1 MAMAGRTAVPKARCS
16 NCGAPVRAKDRFCA
30 TCGQPIAAARLD
42 ATAAASA
49 SLQVGTGSKALL
61 SEQRKVVTILFA
73 DLSGST
79 PLAERLDPEELRRI
93 LGSYFNQLARQ
104 IQRYEGTIDKYIGDA
119 VMATFGAPLSHEDD
133 AERAIRAALAMQ
145 ASIARLNDD
154 LDRDYGVRLSLRIGI
169 NTGEVVAGLLGGD
182 VQHAYT
188 VVGDAVNTAQRFEA
202 AAPLGEILVSETTR
216 RLAIHA
222 FEFERLPPLTLKG
235 KKDPVQAYR
244 VQRRRDEEIE
254 PDASP
259 LVGRAD
265 ELERLRALLAGPLN
279 GRGHVVAIV
288 GEAGVGKTRLVGEF
302 TSGLSSGVERMVAR
316 CASFEMQT
324 PYALVAALI
333 RAAFRIHAAD
343 DEQTAALRVAEGFT
357 RYGQVADARALTL
370 FLDVLGYSERSSFD
384 PKLKR
389 EMLVATLRAVLAAA
403 GAMAPF
409 VIAAEDLHWSDTA
422 SISVLAE
429 LVVDIP
435 SLPCLFIS
443 TSRPSWTPPWGAEP
457 FAVEALSDEDSRSLV
472 EEIFESSVDDRLAGA
487 ILGRAGGNPFFI
499 EELVRAIREAAQTVG
514 SDGTLGSPEAA
525 ATTLP
530 DTVQEV
536 IEARLDRL
544 PDAARQVVQPASV
557 IGRTFWY
564 RLLERLVPGIPL
576 AEQIGVL
583 EREMLIA
590 PRAIHPEL
598 TYGFRQALTQ
608 EVAYRTQLQAVRRAT
623 HGAIAVAIETL
634 FSERL
639 DEFIDVLAY
648 HYDRSDDQH
657 SALRWLV
664 RAADRAKSLFA
675 NDEALSLY
683 AGALRRAADGDGDG
697 SLDAGRI
704 LERVG
709 EVQALVGRYDEA
721 LASFTAARDRGSA
734 APPRLARLERRA
746 GAALA
751 KQGAY
756 DEARARFEHGLEL
769 FGGEDNAE
777 AARVGLELGQLLW
790 RRGDHPAARA
800 ALGAAAAMGD
810 RIGSDDIAAEA
821 EKQLGNV
828 AYLAGEP
835 KEAEARYERSRDLY
849 ERAENIAGI
858 ADVRSNLG
866 GLYGRMGRWDD
877 ALSEFAASLALRAR
891 MGNPWGVATCHNNIG
906 EVHRVRGD
914 AEAAVA
920 SFGRALEIWSSIGYA
935 SGVALALVGLG
946 AAEVD
951 AGRPVDG
958 RERLR
963 DAERRFAAL
972 GSTSYLPDLYR
983 YLAMADLAEGDLG
996 KAWANAQRSLDLARA
1011 ASGRQQA
1018 AIAQRVLGELALARG
1033 DRDAAR
1039 AFVAESCR
1047 ELSEL
1052 GDIAELARSQEVARR
1067 ISG

>member
-1 MAMAGRTAVPKARCS
+1 MGGRTALPKARCA

-30 TCGQPIAAARLD
+30 TCGQPIAAAQLN
-42 ATAAASA
+42 AGSA
-49 SLQVGTGSKALL
+49 SLQLGAASKSSKALL

-93 LGSYFNQLARQ
+93 LGSYFNQLAGQ

-145 ASIARLNDD
+145 ASIARLNDE

-188 VVGDAVNTAQRFEA
+188 VVGDAVNTAQRFES
-202 AAPLGEILVSETTR
+202 AAPLNEILVSETTR

-235 KKDPVQAYR
+235 KKEPVAAYR
-244 VQRRRDEEIE
+244 VERRRDEEIE

-265 ELERLRALLAGPLN
+265 ELERLRALLGGPLTGQ
-279 GRGHVVAIV
+279 GRVVAIV

-302 TSGLSSGVERMVAR
+302 ASELSSGVDRMVAR
-316 CASFEMQT
+316 CASFETRT

-343 DEQTAALRVAEGFT
+343 DEPTAALRVAEGFA
-357 RYGQVADARALTL
+357 RYGQVADARGLTL
-370 FLDVLGYSERSSFD
+370 FLDVLGYAERTQFD
-384 PKLKR
+384 PKQKR
-389 EMLVATLRAVLAAA
+389 DLLVATLRGVLASA
-403 GAMAPF
+403 GAVGPF
-409 VIAAEDLHWSDTA
+409 VIAAEDLHWSDSA

-429 LVVDIP
+429 LVADVP
-435 SLPCLFIS
+435 SLPCLFIT
-443 TSRPSWTPPWGAEP
+443 TSRPSWTVPWAAEEFRVDP
-457 FAVEALSDEDSRSLV
+457 LSAADSRALV
-472 EEIFESSVDDRLAGA
+472 EELFESAVADPLAEA

-499 EELVRAIREAAQTVG
+499 EELVRVTRESQLTIDRDGQV
-514 SDGTLGSPEAA
+514 SDRSAA

-544 PDAARQVVQPASV
+544 PDAARQVVLPAAV
-557 IGRTFWY
+557 IGRTFGY
-564 RLLERLVPGIPL
+564 RLLERLVPRVPL

-583 EREMLIA
+583 EREALIA
-590 PRAIHPEL
+590 ARAVTPEL

-623 HGAIAVAIETL
+623 HEAIAAAIETL
-634 FSERL
+634 YSERL

-648 HYDRSDDQH
+648 HYDRSDDQRN
-657 SALRWLV
+657 ALRWLV

-683 AGALRRAADGDGDG
+683 AGALRRAGDGDG
-697 SLDAGRI
+697 EGQLDAGRI
-704 LERVG
+704 LERIG
-709 EVQALVGRYDEA
+709 EVQALVGRYDDA
-721 LASFTAARDRGSA
+721 LASFTAARDRGGA
-734 APPRLARLERRA
+734 APPRLARLERRS

-756 DEARARFEHGLEL
+756 DEARARFEHGLAL
-769 FGGEDNAE
+769 FAGKDDAE
-777 AARVGLELGQLLW
+777 AARVWLELGQLLW
-790 RRGDHPAARA
+790 RRGDHPRARA
-800 ALGAAAAMGD
+800 ALEDAAAMGE
-810 RIGSDDIAAEA
+810 RIGSDDIVAEA

-828 AYLAGEP
+828 AFLAGEP
-835 KEAEARYERSRDLY
+835 KEAEERYERSRDTY
-849 ERAENIAGI
+849 ERAENIVGI

-866 GLYGRMGRWDD
+866 GLYGRMGRWDE
-877 ALSEFAASLALRAR
+877 ALTEFAASLALRER

-935 SGVALALVGLG
+935 SGVALALIGLG

-951 AGRPVDG
+951 AGRVAEG
-958 RERLR
+958 RARLR
-963 DAERRFAAL
+963 DAEGRFAAL

-983 YLAMADLAEGDLG
+983 YLAMADLADGDLVT
-996 KAWANAQRSLDLARA
+996 AWANAQRSLDLAREA
-1011 ASGRQQA
+1011 NGRQQA
-1018 AIAQRVLGELALARG
+1018 AIAQRVLGELALAHG
-1033 DRDAAR
+1033 DRQAAQ

-1052 GDIAELARSQEVARR
+1052 GDVAELARSQAVARR